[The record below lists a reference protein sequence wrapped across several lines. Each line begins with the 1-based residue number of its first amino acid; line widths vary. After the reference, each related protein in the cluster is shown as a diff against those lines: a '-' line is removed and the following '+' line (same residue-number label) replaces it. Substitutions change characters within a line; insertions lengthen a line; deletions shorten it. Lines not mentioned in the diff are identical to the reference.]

1 MLATFMTNKLEIN
14 TPGSRDQ
21 ILISRLCGKGPGW
34 ERPGCLVFPRG
45 PGTCTVVS
53 PSVSAHQR
61 EALGANG
68 GQLLVVKQDYICPVE
83 SKVYKS

>member
-1 MLATFMTNKLEIN
+1 MLATFMTNKLEIT

-21 ILISRLCGKGPGW
+21 ILISRLCGKGY
-34 ERPGCLVFPRG
+34 GCLVFPGG